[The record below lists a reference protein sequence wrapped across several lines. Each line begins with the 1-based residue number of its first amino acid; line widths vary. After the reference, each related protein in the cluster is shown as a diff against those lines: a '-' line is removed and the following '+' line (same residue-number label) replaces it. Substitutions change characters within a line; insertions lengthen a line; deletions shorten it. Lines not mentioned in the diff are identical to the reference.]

1 MGAVI
6 LVGVLAD
13 QQFKEY
19 RERRVAGRE
28 REGAASKAPSLLA
41 K

>member
-13 QQFKEY
+13 QQFKDY

-28 REGAASKAPSLLA
+28 REGAVAKAPVVA

>member
-6 LVGVLAD
+6 LIGVLAD

-28 REGAASKAPSLLA
+28 REATAAKAPSVLA